1 MNSVDIA
8 VYPYKQHIFVF
19 NIDSE
24 LFISVDIETLKTL

>member
-1 MNSVDIA
+1 MWILQYILTNSTF
-8 VYPYKQHIFVF
+8 FVF